1 MVTGGVETGWG
12 GVVFRVGERGKREE
26 KEREREAL
34 DTSAWSLCWSLCCI
48 PSQDINDIFQTRII
62 TTALPSG
69 VVEGEQRALYSNI

>member
-1 MVTGGVETGWG
+1 MG

-34 DTSAWSLCWSLCCI
+34 DTSAWSVCCI

-69 VVEGEQRALYSNI
+69 VVEGEQTALYSNI